1 FFAGAA
7 TALLQQ
13 NYVREPFELDLR
25 AKGFSD
31 MYAKGITTNRAAEA
45 ARSTTPMISVEGGGR
60 GEARQDRQEYQQ
72 LLWRAEDKNQ
82 TFFEQGFQMDDLVK
96 PEDIINMGRAHA
108 LMIIQRSGAARMDL
122 VRVG

>member
-1 FFAGAA
+1 MESSGDVKNEH
-7 TALLQQ
+7 Q
-13 NYVREPFELDLR
+13 EPWRRIIGEW
-25 AKGFSD
+25 
-31 MYAKGITTNRAAEA
+31 
-45 ARSTTPMISVEGGGR
+45 GGR

-82 TFFEQGFQMDDLVK
+82 TFFERGFQMDDLVK

-122 VRVG
+122 IRVG